1 MKKVLLRL
9 FGVFL
14 ILLSLSLICYP
25 FISNYLMG
33 LNQQSEVTSYD
44 GKVDNTDEKLLQEE
58 YDKAVEY
65 NKSLL
70 GSVVV
75 TDPFDPNYV
84 PKIDY
89 EYESM
94 LSVGGDIMASIE
106 IPSIKLKLPI
116 YHSTNSDILMKGAG
130 HLPQTS
136 LPVGGESTHAVI
148 TGHTAMPSA
157 KLFTDLNI
165 LELGDKFYIHVLGKT
180 LAYKIVKIY
189 VIEPKDTN
197 SLRVYEGKDYVTLI
211 TCTPYG
217 INTHRLLVRGERVPY
232 VENDEKSDEGISKAS
247 ESTWMREYKKA
258 LLAGAVI
265 LCVILLVFFLIRRLL
280 KHRNIRKQNIQSET
294 DFNSG

>member
-1 MKKVLLRL
+1 MKKILLRS

-14 ILLSLSLICYP
+14 IIVSLSLICYP

-33 LNQQSEVTSYD
+33 LNQQGDVISYD
-44 GKVDNTDEKLLQEE
+44 GKVDNTDEKLLEEE
-58 YDKAVEY
+58 YNKAVEY

-84 PKIDY
+84 PKLDY
-89 EYESM
+89 KYESM
-94 LSVGGDIMASIE
+94 LTVGGDIMATIE
-106 IPSIKLKLPI
+106 IPSISLNLPV
-116 YHSTNSDILMKGAG
+116 YHGTNSDILMKGAG

-180 LAYKIVKIY
+180 LAYKVVKIY

-280 KHRNIRKQNIQSET
+280 KHRKIRKQNIQSET

>member
-1 MKKVLLRL
+1 MKKILLRL
-9 FGVFL
+9 FGVLL
-14 ILLSLSLICYP
+14 IIISLSLICYP

-33 LNQQSEVTSYD
+33 LNQQSEISSYD
-44 GKVDNTDEKLLQEE
+44 GKVDDTDEKLLEEE
-58 YDKAVEY
+58 YNKAVEY

-84 PKIDY
+84 PKLDY
-89 EYESM
+89 KYESM
-94 LSVGGDIMASIE
+94 LTVGGDIMATIE
-106 IPSIKLKLPI
+106 IPSISLNLPV
-116 YHSTNSDILMKGAG
+116 YHGTNSDILMKGAG

-180 LAYKIVKIY
+180 LAYKVVKIY

-280 KHRNIRKQNIQSET
+280 KRRKLRKQNIQSET

>member
-106 IPSIKLKLPI
+106 IPSIKLNLPI

-180 LAYKIVKIY
+180 LAYEIVKIY
-189 VIEPKDTN
+189 VIEPQDTKT
-197 SLRVYEGKDYVTLI
+197 LQVYEGKDYVTLI

-232 VENDEKSDEGISKAS
+232 VENEEQSNKDILKIS
-247 ESTWMREYKKA
+247 ESTWMKEYKKA
-258 LLAGAVI
+258 LFAGAVI
-265 LCVILLVFFLIRRLL
+265 LCVILIMFFFIRRLL
-280 KHRNIRKQNIQSET
+280 KRRKLRKQILQSET